1 MLEHEVQSMSW
12 WTSLYW
18 LNAHRVGCSF
28 EHPFK
33 AIKYTQ
39 KLIRCGVQLE
49 KENWP
54 SLWTVAERER
64 ERQAE
69 QGWGRGEKRGF

>member
-1 MLEHEVQSMSW
+1 MSW
-12 WTSLYW
+12 WTFLYW

-33 AIKYTQ
+33 AVKYTE

-49 KENWP
+49 KRIGR
-54 SLWTVAERER
+54 LCGQQQKEREMSR
-64 ERQAE
+64 
-69 QGWGRGEKRGF
+69 RGEKRVLGEKRGSCGGA